1 MLEKE
6 KKKKQITLS
15 GHKIHEI
22 PETLK
27 AFYGKHSIGDQ
38 SIKHTLFLSA
48 NRIP

>member
-6 KKKKQITLS
+6 KKITLS

-22 PETLK
+22 PKALK
-27 AFYGKHSIGDQ
+27 ASCGKHSIGDQ